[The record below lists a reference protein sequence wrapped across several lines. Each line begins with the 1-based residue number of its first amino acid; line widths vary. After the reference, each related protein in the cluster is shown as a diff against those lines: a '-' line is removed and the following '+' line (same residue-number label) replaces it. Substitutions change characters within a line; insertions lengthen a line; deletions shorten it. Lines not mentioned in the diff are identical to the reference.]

1 MQNLSDF
8 QWKVSKQ
15 GGKVREDRS
24 DLRRILIKKLIVIFF
39 QFNSGNIRIKE
50 VCVLMLISFFVLM
63 GYFQKLK
70 DFEEGIYI
78 QFIVGSF
85 FISLYSEK
93 YMLEEKGEVGM

>member
-1 MQNLSDF
+1 
-8 QWKVSKQ
+8 
-15 GGKVREDRS
+15 
-24 DLRRILIKKLIVIFF
+24 
-39 QFNSGNIRIKE
+39 
-50 VCVLMLISFFVLM
+50 M